1 VAPSFPR
8 KRGKEVWE
16 GGRDLIRAGIKPR
29 SEEKVALVG
38 FPFCPS
44 VPAEAH
50 LFGIVG
56 AEFVA
61 KELTVWSTP
70 RLQLPVYDRQT
81 FSAKRAARRCVGL
94 IEAFVHLLSLTPDQ
108 KRNPRWLVAYQSLS
122 LLTVAKMTHI

>member
-1 VAPSFPR
+1 LWPLFPR
-8 KRGKEVWE
+8 KRGKEAWV
-16 GGRDLIRAGIKPR
+16 GKRGLIRTGIKPQ

-38 FPFCPS
+38 FPFCPPVS
-44 VPAEAH
+44 AEAN

-70 RLQLPVYDRQT
+70 RLQLSVHDRQT
-81 FSAKRAARRCVGL
+81 FSAKRATGCCVL

-122 LLTVAKMTHI
+122 PLTVAKMTHI